1 MSNRYECLEQR
12 SLITFDHTLFQ
23 VDVYNRVARN
33 IVDNVLEGYNG
44 TIFAYGQTG
53 TGKTFTMEGDR
64 SVPELK
70 GIIPNSF
77 AHIFGH
83 IAKADD
89 HLKFLVRVSY
99 LEIYNE
105 EVRDLLGKDQSLRLE
120 VKERPDVGV
129 YVKDLSVFM
138 VNNADDMD
146 KLMTMGNKN
155 RSIGATQMNAHS
167 SRSHAIFTITVECSE
182 KGPDGQQH
190 FRVGKLHLV
199 DLAGS
204 ERQSKTGATGQ
215 RLKEATKIN
224 LSLSTLGNVISALV
238 DGKSSHVPY
247 RNSKLTRLLQ
257 DSLGGNSKTLMFANV
272 GPAEYNYDE
281 TLSTLRYANRAKNI
295 KNHAKVNED
304 PKDTLMKKY
313 QQEIE
318 ELRKMLEQGTGQ
330 SSDEDEMDNEDNE
343 DDNAV
348 VLVNE
353 NGSSPTKKNKRKA
366 TSEQE
371 LGEMKAK
378 IEDERK
384 KLKEAK
390 NMAEEEK
397 NRIKVEVKRQE
408 DELAKAQLEH
418 DTLKSKLTALE
429 KKIIVG
435 GENLLEKAEQQEK
448 LLDESAKELE
458 ETIKKEEE
466 LRKVLEEKE
475 AERLD
480 IEEKYSSLQ
489 EEAAGKSRKLKKVW
503 TMLQSAKSE
512 LSDLQVNKSRFFFNF
527 CIILIHFF
535 RRINNEKW
543 KDCWT
548 MLDSLQEN

>member
-1 MSNRYECLEQR
+1 M
-12 SLITFDHTLFQ
+12 
-23 VDVYNRVARN
+23 
-33 IVDNVLEGYNG
+33 
-44 TIFAYGQTG
+44 
-53 TGKTFTMEGDR
+53 
-64 SVPELK
+64 
-70 GIIPNSF
+70 
-77 AHIFGH
+77 
-83 IAKADD
+83 
-89 HLKFLVRVSY
+89 KFLV
-99 LEIYNE
+99 
-105 EVRDLLGKDQSLRLE
+105 
-120 VKERPDVGV
+120 
-129 YVKDLSVFM
+129 
-138 VNNADDMD
+138 
-146 KLMTMGNKN
+146 KN
-155 RSIGATQMNAHS
+155 FFVTFS
-167 SRSHAIFTITVECSE
+167 
-182 KGPDGQQH
+182 
-190 FRVGKLHLV
+190 V

-257 DSLGGNSKTLMFANV
+257 DSLGGNSKTLMFANI
-272 GPAEYNYDE
+272 GPANYNYDE

-318 ELRKMLEQGTGQ
+318 ELRRILKDGG
-330 SSDEDEMDNEDNE
+330 SDEEEYE
-343 DDNAV
+343 DDDEDDQEVVVVGDNAG
-348 VLVNE
+348 NQE
-353 NGSSPTKKNKRKA
+353 SPTKKVKRKA

-371 LGEMKAK
+371 LDEMKAK

-397 NRIKVEVKRQE
+397 NKIKVELKRQE

-418 DTLKSKLTALE
+418 DAIKSKLAQIE

-435 GENLLEKAEQQEK
+435 GENLLEKAQEQEK

-458 ETIKKEEE
+458 DTVKKESEI
-466 LRKVLEEKE
+466 RKAMEEKE

-503 TMLQSAKSE
+503 AMLQSAKSE
-512 LSDLQVNKSRFFFNF
+512 LSDLQVHIFSVK
-527 CIILIHFF
+527 L
-535 RRINNEKW
+535 K
-543 KDCWT
+543 
-548 MLDSLQEN
+548 

>member
-1 MSNRYECLEQR
+1 
-12 SLITFDHTLFQ
+12 
-23 VDVYNRVARN
+23 
-33 IVDNVLEGYNG
+33 
-44 TIFAYGQTG
+44 
-53 TGKTFTMEGDR
+53 
-64 SVPELK
+64 
-70 GIIPNSF
+70 
-77 AHIFGH
+77 
-83 IAKADD
+83 
-89 HLKFLVRVSY
+89 
-99 LEIYNE
+99 
-105 EVRDLLGKDQSLRLE
+105 
-120 VKERPDVGV
+120 
-129 YVKDLSVFM
+129 
-138 VNNADDMD
+138 
-146 KLMTMGNKN
+146 MG
-155 RSIGATQMNAHS
+155 
-167 SRSHAIFTITVECSE
+167 
-182 KGPDGQQH
+182 
-190 FRVGKLHLV
+190 
-199 DLAGS
+199 
-204 ERQSKTGATGQ
+204 
-215 RLKEATKIN
+215 
-224 LSLSTLGNVISALV
+224 
-238 DGKSSHVPY
+238 
-247 RNSKLTRLLQ
+247 
-257 DSLGGNSKTLMFANV
+257 
-272 GPAEYNYDE
+272 
-281 TLSTLRYANRAKNI
+281 
-295 KNHAKVNED
+295 
-304 PKDTLMKKY
+304 KDTLMKKY

-458 ETIKKEEE
+458 ETIETEQK
-466 LRKVLEEKE
+466 LRQQLKAKE
-475 AERLD
+475 AERVD

-489 EEAAGKSRKLKKVW
+489 EEASGKTRKLKKVW
-503 TMLQSAKSE
+503 SMLQSAKAE
-512 LSDLQVNKSRFFFNF
+512 LTDLQGEQQREMER
-527 CIILIHFF
+527 L
-535 RRINNEKW
+535 
-543 KDCWT
+543 
-548 MLDSLQEN
+548 LDSVRHLTRELRLQMLIIDNFVPPEYQEMVEQHVQWNEDIGEWQLRCVAYTGNNMRKSSQAKLERSQEF